1 MTVRRRS
8 LVLAASGLLGLVLP
22 ACGDDDGGG
31 GEVTSDTS
39 AATTATSS
47 SAPPA
52 TTNVNLEAQMS
63 GREEVPGPG
72 VTDGAGVAEIRIER
86 EEICYRLNA
95 TMGETPTAAHIHT
108 GAAGASGPVLVNL
121 MPMFNKGESG
131 FTAENCLPPSSA
143 VPEIAENPAGF
154 YVNIHSAEHPDGAM
168 RGQLAKAPY

>member
-1 MTVRRRS
+1 MIVRRRS
-8 LVLAASGLLGLVLP
+8 LVLAASGLLGLVLA
-22 ACGDDDGGG
+22 ACGDDEGGG

-39 AATTATSS
+39 ATTSATSA
-47 SAPPA
+47 SAPA

-63 GREEVPGPG
+63 GKDEVPGPG

-95 TMGETPTAAHIHT
+95 TMGEMPTAAHIHT
-108 GAAGASGPVLVNL
+108 GAAGTSGPVLVNL

-143 VPEIAENPAGF
+143 VPQIAENPAGF